1 MFEQEGVYEYVTL
14 TELENDLIRI
24 DDDVLSLEY
33 PNFLPNY
40 FLVKQ
45 KKKLNLN
52 IISKIIKHGDQS
64 WLCSIA
70 KSLVNIQNWFGKIP
84 KIHMHGS
91 CSKVIIKLRKKSK
104 NLIDF

>member
-1 MFEQEGVYEYVTL
+1 M
-14 TELENDLIRI
+14 
-24 DDDVLSLEY
+24 
-33 PNFLPNY
+33 
-40 FLVKQ
+40 
-45 KKKLNLN
+45 
-52 IISKIIKHGDQS
+52 IIKHGDQS